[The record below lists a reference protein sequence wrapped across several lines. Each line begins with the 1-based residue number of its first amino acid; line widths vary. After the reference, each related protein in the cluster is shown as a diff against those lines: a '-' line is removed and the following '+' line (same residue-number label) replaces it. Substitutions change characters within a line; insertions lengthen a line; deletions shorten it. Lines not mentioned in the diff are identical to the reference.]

1 MSLFRVSP
9 CRAAAFPLRLLCV
22 LLWLSCPLSFSLSSL
37 SYYVFMFFLFMPLLA
52 PSSFA
57 ASFLFIIFF
66 FVMLCVCF
74 LFFLGRVFG
83 VSCGQSASFPF
94 SSFRM
99 VSFFLSCLSP
109 PYFLP
114 LSLILSQHQLFSFLS
129 AVVLFVFS
137 VSLRQRVSLMSW
149 LSFLFCAY

>member
-1 MSLFRVSP
+1 MS
-9 CRAAAFPLRLLCV
+9 CRCISTSSIV
-22 LLWLSCPLSFSLSSL
+22 CPVVVILSSL
-37 SYYVFMFFLFMPLLA
+37 FVSLFLVVLCFHVFFVYASPRSLLLRSIF
-52 PSSFA
+52 PFHY
-57 ASFLFIIFF
+57 FF

-74 LFFLGRVFG
+74 LFFFGRVFG

-99 VSFFLSCLSP
+99 VSFFLSFLSP

-114 LSLILSQHQLFSFLS
+114 LSLLLSQHQLFSFLS

-137 VSLRQRVSLMSW
+137 VSLRQCVSLMSW